1 MISLISVIVPIYN
14 TEKYLPKCIESIL
27 TQTYKNIELILINDG
42 STDNSL
48 NICNY
53 YKYLDSRIIVID
65 KPNEGVSATRNLGI
79 KIAKGDYIGF
89 VDSDDY
95 IEDNMYEVLLTQIET
110 NKSLVCV
117 MPSYTV
123 NRLKKSTS
131 VYENGTTISGNE
143 ALKQLLMLRF
153 PASLCAYLYSK
164 DVIKK
169 FYLNEEIHFFED
181 FEFNYRILSSV
192 SKVAICDQRLYNY
205 RINENS
211 INHQRINDKR
221 VTCLKIY
228 DIIATDLQWKNKNL
242 VKYSAYFR
250 SHCLVSIIAS
260 LSKSIDSDDKFYR
273 IIHKN
278 AKDMLWNII
287 FSRVVPIKYK
297 VAILSCSIN
306 PYLTCKIL
314 NLTRYRGK
322 N

>member
-1 MISLISVIVPIYN
+1 MNNLISVIVPIYN
-14 TEKYLPKCIESIL
+14 SEKYLPKCIESIL
-27 TQTYKNIELILINDG
+27 SQTYKNLELILINDG
-42 STDNSL
+42 STDKSL

-53 YKYLDSRIIVID
+53 YKSLDNRIIVID

-79 KIAKGDYIGF
+79 KIAKGDYLGF

-110 NKSLVCV
+110 SKSQVCV
-117 MPSYTV
+117 MTSYIV
-123 NRLKKSTS
+123 NSLKKYTS
-131 VYENGTTISGNE
+131 LYKNSTISGNE

-153 PASLCAYLYSK
+153 PASLWAYLYSK

-211 INHQRINDKR
+211 INHQRINDKK

-228 DIIATDLQWKNKNL
+228 DIVAKDLQWKNKDL
-242 VKYSAYFR
+242 AKYSAYFR

-260 LSKSIDSDDKFYR
+260 LSQSIDSDDKYYS
-273 IIHKN
+273 IMHKN
-278 AKDMLWNII
+278 AKDMLWNVI

-297 VAILSCSIN
+297 VAILLCSIN

-314 NLTRYRGK
+314 NLIKYRK
-322 N
+322 QN